1 MLRPYPQYSNPPSPT
16 WDNVANVSYNSIQ
29 ISLAQWTWKGL
40 SYTLNYTYSKNLD
53 DDSTN
58 VRSAFAVPAA
68 ASSSGTA
75 ISGNNRSSRGLTATD
90 TPQNLN
96 IYGVDE
102 LPFGKG
108 KWGSDNFFVRNI
120 IGGWALSGIFTYRS
134 GVPLQIIG
142 SGCTTPTSGTCF
154 LTSTPTFPDLSVR
167 TEAGA
172 KALQL
177 LISTLFRISILQPF
191 SCRIHFRCR
200 QTPPTPQWQP
210 PKLATRREVPR
221 LTPGLPVLIT

>member
-1 MLRPYPQYSNPPSPT
+1 MLRPYPQYSSPPSPT

-90 TPQNLN
+90 TPQN